1 MHSGQQNDLSS
12 CGPAVP
18 SGAPRGR
25 AKTGFD
31 LQGYDMKVQTK
42 PKSQLD
48 AGDSLLEVA
57 ATTVSKVRGG
67 VQSVQVAATILM
79 ALASEGGALPLSRLA
94 LATGLP
100 RAKVHRY
107 LVSLRAS
114 GFVVQNLENGQYE
127 IGPNAVTVGLVGLR
141 RITPIRVIHEA
152 LPRLRDSI
160 GETVTS
166 AVWGNQGP
174 TITAM
179 EESSGVVTLN
189 VRVGSILPILTS
201 AIGRLFLTFL
211 PSSVTDRLV
220 AAERKAAGSGTPL
233 ISERELQESIR
244 STRRTG
250 LCWAQPAL
258 FPGIDAVAAP
268 VFDHRG
274 TIVSAICVVAGSE
287 SLRVREEWIASTLT
301 ETCSEISRRLG
312 YSAP

>member
-1 MHSGQQNDLSS
+1 
-12 CGPAVP
+12 
-18 SGAPRGR
+18 
-25 AKTGFD
+25 
-31 LQGYDMKVQTK
+31 MKVQTRPK

-48 AGDSLLEVA
+48 AGGSLLEVA
-57 ATTVSKVRGG
+57 AAGVSKARGG

-79 ALASEGGALPLSRLA
+79 ALASEGGTLPLSRLA

-179 EESSGVVTLN
+179 EESSGFVTLN
-189 VRVGSILPILTS
+189 VRVGSVLPILST

-211 PSSVTDRLV
+211 SSSVTDRLV
-220 AAERKAAGSGTPL
+220 AAERKAAGSGAPKL
-233 ISERELQESIR
+233 ISERELQELIR

-250 LCWAQPAL
+250 LCWMQPAL
-258 FPGIDAVAAP
+258 IPAIDAVAAP

-274 TIVSAICVVAGSE
+274 TIVAAICVVAGSE
-287 SLRVREEWIASTLT
+287 SFSVRQECIGNTLT